1 MSASIPA
8 ELQAWIHAETAAGSA
23 PEALLHALR
32 ASGWTDAAAIAVLDA
47 TLGGDHAHLPRVL
60 DEDVEIAEPPMP
72 APDLTISPFHVDTL
86 DRRVEVLA
94 TVASPRIVLFGNLL
108 SARECTALI
117 AASRRWIQRSPVVD
131 AERGGGKLAEA
142 RTSEG
147 CAFLRGHNAL
157 VARIEARIASL
168 LNWPLECGEGL
179 QVLRYGPGGEYQ
191 PHHDYFDPDSPGS
204 AAELKRGGQRVGTLI
219 MYLKEPERGG
229 ATIFPDIGLEIAP
242 KRGAALFFNYSRP
255 HPASRTLHAGAPVV
269 AGEKWIA
276 TKWLRQNAHE

>member
-8 ELQAWIHAETAAGSA
+8 ELRAWIDAETAAGSA

-47 TLGGDHAHLPRVL
+47 TLGGNHAHLPKVL
-60 DEDVEIAEPPMP
+60 DEDVEIAEPSLP
-72 APDLTISPFHVDTL
+72 APDLTISPFHVDTP

-147 CAFLRGHNAL
+147 CAFLRGHNPL

-242 KRGAALFFNYSRP
+242 KRGGALFFNYSRP
-255 HPASRTLHAGAPVV
+255 HHASRTLHAGAPVV